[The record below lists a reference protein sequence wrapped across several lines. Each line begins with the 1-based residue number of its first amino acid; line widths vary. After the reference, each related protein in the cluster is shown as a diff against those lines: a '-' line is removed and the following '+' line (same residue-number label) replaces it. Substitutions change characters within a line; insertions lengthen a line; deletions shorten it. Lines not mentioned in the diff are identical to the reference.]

1 MAGGEIIVA
10 AGTNGAGKS
19 SIVQPF
25 VEKGGAPY
33 FNPDQFAREL
43 IREGIPP
50 GEANARAWQF
60 GRNQLREAVDQGS
73 ACAFE
78 TTLGGHSIA
87 FELMRALAFG
97 RTVNILYVGLESAE
111 MHIRRVAARVARG
124 GHDIPEDMIRKR
136 YDSSRTNL
144 LAFIGTQ
151 ARIRVWDNSAE
162 SADGMPGGA
171 EQVFEVR
178 EAELILPHTASGD
191 AASIPEWARPLL
203 AQAFKLGL
211 GAGSRRHR

>member
-1 MAGGEIIVA
+1 MASGEIIVA

-25 VEKGGAPY
+25 VERGGAPY

-43 IREGIPP
+43 IREGISP

-73 ACAFE
+73 AYAFE

-97 RTVNILYVGLESAE
+97 RTVSILYVGLESAE
-111 MHIRRVAARVARG
+111 MHIRRVAARVGRG

-151 ARIRVWDNSAE
+151 AWIRVWDNSAE
-162 SADGMPGGA
+162 SADGRPGA
-171 EQVFEVR
+171 ARQVFEMR
-178 EAELILPHTASGD
+178 AARLRLLPPAANDPD
-191 AASIPEWARPLL
+191 AVPQWARPLV
-203 AQAFKLGL
+203 AQALKL
-211 GAGSRRHR
+211 RRA